1 MPAKS
6 LSLPRAPYGMPPP
19 KRPGCKHGEVSW
31 DTSSRRRRIRA
42 GVSPVSRGMR
52 EDEDLPPGYR
62 LQQDPDILLL
72 LGPDG
77 SVVAA
82 FSALG
87 ADPLEVFAAAW
98 EDHGGRRGRGPGLCL
113 LLRTPSERSSENEP
127 STQPGE

>member
-1 MPAKS
+1 
-6 LSLPRAPYGMPPP
+6 
-19 KRPGCKHGEVSW
+19 
-31 DTSSRRRRIRA
+31 
-42 GVSPVSRGMR
+42 MR

-77 SVVAA
+77 SVVAT

-98 EDHGGRRGRGPGLCL
+98 EDYG
-113 LLRTPSERSSENEP
+113 
-127 STQPGE
+127 